1 MEVPEAKVEKCLRDL
16 DSISV
21 AAPNIGREF
30 DPKFGLSLGT
40 PGSTKAS
47 TADERD
53 EMRLVTDGQLVVQSR
68 LLRDPR
74 NERLDQVAQVI
85 GFSLLWPVKSRVSRV
100 AVVGNEGG
108 GILRRELPQ

>member
-1 MEVPEAKVEKCLRDL
+1 MKLPEAEIEQCLRDL
-16 DSISV
+16 DSVSV

-47 TADERD
+47 TADERGAT
-53 EMRLVTDGQLVVQSR
+53 RLVTDGQLIVQSR
-68 LLRDPR
+68 LLHGPSH
-74 NERLDQVAQVI
+74 ERLDQVTQVI

-100 AVVGNEGG
+100 AVIGNKGG